1 MSALTGLRSANVL
14 VTGGGSFVAS
24 HVVPRLLAEGA
35 QVHVTARSR
44 EVPWRLKTY
53 ESDIQYVPLA
63 SHEAEATFAL
73 LKDCAPAHIIHL
85 GGLLPRPPKDA
96 DLFHTVNVEH
106 TLSLY
111 KAASQLGVRSF
122 LTFGT
127 QFEYEGAPTPWTEE
141 LNGSP
146 QSPYGTSKAEA
157 TRLLEQES
165 AKRQTT
171 VTVLR
176 PPTIFGE
183 AQNFTMAIPIWIKAS
198 IEKGPIALPENP
210 AVADFI
216 YVQDIV
222 TATLLASQR
231 QGPFRVF
238 NVASGVT
245 RSVQETA
252 LHIASLLDYKEPLIT
267 QYKGP
272 AAQQVAYSIQRA
284 KNELGWEPKTPFET
298 ALKETVRWYQE
309 HKDLFPR
316 LVVA

>member
-1 MSALTGLRSANVL
+1 MTALTGLSGAHVL

-24 HVVPRLLAEGA
+24 HVVPELLAVGA
-35 QVHVTARSR
+35 RVHVTARSR
-44 EVPWRLKTY
+44 AVPWRLKAY
-53 ESDIQYVPLA
+53 ESDIQYIPLA
-63 SHEAEATFAL
+63 SHAAEATYAL
-73 LKDCAPAHIIHL
+73 LKGCAPAHIIHL
-85 GGLLPRPPKDA
+85 GGLLPRPSKDS
-96 DLFHTVNVEH
+96 DLFHAVNVEH
-106 TLSLY
+106 TLLLY
-111 KAASQLGVRSF
+111 QAASQLGVRSF

-141 LNGSP
+141 LNGLP

-165 AKRQTT
+165 AKQQTS

-198 IEKGPIALPENP
+198 LEKGPIALPEKP

-231 QGPFRVF
+231 QGPFRIF

-252 LHIASLLDYKEPLIT
+252 LHIASLLDYREPLIT

-272 AAQQVAYSIQRA
+272 TAQQVAYSIQRA
-284 KNELGWEPKTPFET
+284 KDELGWEPKMPFEI
-298 ALKETVRWYQE
+298 ALEKTVQWYRDNQ
-309 HKDLFPR
+309 DLFPR